1 VGETGA
7 GFLGSGYY
15 VAAAQF
21 TIAVDDPDSLS
32 KTPGTPRFRRT
43 LMALRLRRLLV
54 TGGAGFIGSAFIRQR
69 LKADPE
75 ITFAILDKLTYAGSE
90 ENLADAREDPRVRF
104 VKGDICDPS
113 VVDELARDVD
123 GIVNFAAESHVDR
136 SLLNAGTFVQTDV
149 YGTYVLLEAAR
160 KYKHQRFLQ
169 VSTDEVYGHIKEGR
183 SHETDV
189 LAPRS
194 PYSATKAGAE
204 MLVAAYHTSFDVPTL
219 ITRGSNTY
227 GPYQFPE
234 KIIPLFITNALQD
247 LPLPI
252 YGNGSAV
259 RDYLF
264 VEDHVSAIAR
274 ILWKGEPGGAY
285 NVATGKE
292 VSGVEIADTVLR
304 LCGKPSALK
313 HFVKDRPGHDY
324 RYALDTRKLRP
335 LGWEPAV
342 PVAEGLRLTV
352 DWYRRND
359 AWWRSRKSADFWRY
373 YEENYRGLPA
383 NAVPQ

>member
-1 VGETGA
+1 
-7 GFLGSGYY
+7 
-15 VAAAQF
+15 
-21 TIAVDDPDSLS
+21 
-32 KTPGTPRFRRT
+32 
-43 LMALRLRRLLV
+43 MALKLRRLLV

-69 LKADPE
+69 LKADAE
-75 ITFAILDKLTYAGSE
+75 IVLTILDKLTYAGSE
-90 ENLADAREDPRVRF
+90 ENLGDAREDPRVRF
-104 VKGDICDPS
+104 VKGDICDAN

-136 SLLNAGTFVQTDV
+136 SLLNAGTFVQTDI

-183 SHETDV
+183 SRETDG

-204 MLVAAYHTSFDVPTL
+204 MLVAAYHASYGLPTL

-259 RDYLF
+259 RDYLY

-285 NVATGKE
+285 NIATGTE
-292 VSGVEIADTVLR
+292 VSGVDIADTVLK

-324 RYALDTRKLRP
+324 RYAVDTRKLRP
-335 LGWEPAV
+335 LGWEPAI
-342 PVAEGLRLTV
+342 PVSEGLRLTV
-352 DWYRRND
+352 DWYRRNN
-359 AWWRSRKSADFWRY
+359 AWWRSRKSADFWRF

-383 NAVPQ
+383 NAVPR

>member
-1 VGETGA
+1 
-7 GFLGSGYY
+7 
-15 VAAAQF
+15 
-21 TIAVDDPDSLS
+21 
-32 KTPGTPRFRRT
+32 
-43 LMALRLRRLLV
+43 MALRLRRLLV
-54 TGGAGFIGSAFIRQR
+54 TGGAGFIGSAFVRQR
-69 LKADPE
+69 LKADSE
-75 ITFAILDKLTYAGSE
+75 VTLTVLDKLTYAGSE
-90 ENLADAREDPRVRF
+90 DNLAEARDDPRVRF
-104 VKGDICDPS
+104 VRGDICDPDT
-113 VVDELARDVD
+113 VDELARDVD
-123 GIVNFAAESHVDR
+123 AIVNFAAESHVDR
-136 SLLNAGTFVQTDV
+136 SLLSAGAFVQTDV

-160 KYKHQRFLQ
+160 RHKHQRFLQ
-169 VSTDEVYGHIKEGR
+169 VSTDEVYGHVKEGR
-183 SHETDV
+183 SRETDA

-259 RDYLF
+259 RDYLY

-274 ILWKGEPGGAY
+274 VLWKGEPGGAY
-285 NVATGKE
+285 NIGTGSE
-292 VSGVEIADTVLR
+292 VSGVEMADAVLR
-304 LCGKPSALK
+304 LCGKPSGLK

-324 RYALDTRKLRP
+324 RYAVDTRKLRP
-335 LGWEPAV
+335 LGWEPSIQF
-342 PVAEGLRLTV
+342 AEGLRLTV
-352 DWYRRND
+352 EWYRRND

-383 NAVPQ
+383 NAVPR

>member
-1 VGETGA
+1 
-7 GFLGSGYY
+7 
-15 VAAAQF
+15 
-21 TIAVDDPDSLS
+21 
-32 KTPGTPRFRRT
+32 
-43 LMALRLRRLLV
+43 MALRLRRLLV
-54 TGGAGFIGSAFIRQR
+54 TGGAGFIGSAFVRQR
-69 LKADPE
+69 LKSDQE
-75 ITFAILDKLTYAGSE
+75 IAITVLDKLTYAGSE
-90 ENLADAREDPRVRF
+90 ENLAEVRDDRRLQF

-113 VVDELARDVD
+113 TVDELAREVD
-123 GIVNFAAESHVDR
+123 AIVNFAAESHVDR
-136 SLLNAGTFVQTDV
+136 SLLDAGSFVQTDV

-160 KYKHQRFLQ
+160 KYRHQRFLQ
-169 VSTDEVYGHIKEGR
+169 VSTDEVYGHVKEGR
-183 SHETDV
+183 SKETDG

-204 MLVAAYHTSFDVPTL
+204 MLVQAYHTSFGVPTV

-234 KIIPLFITNALQD
+234 KIISLFITNALQD

-259 RDYLF
+259 RDYLY
-264 VEDHVSAIAR
+264 VDDHVSGIAR

-285 NVATGKE
+285 NIATGSE
-292 VSGVEIADTVLR
+292 VSGVEVAETVLK
-304 LCGKPSALK
+304 LCQKPSSLK

-342 PVAEGLRLTV
+342 RFADGLRVTV
-352 DWYRRND
+352 DWYQRND
-359 AWWRSRKSADFWRY
+359 AWWRSRKREDFWRY
-373 YEENYRGLPA
+373 YRENYRGLPA
-383 NAVPQ
+383 NAVPE

>member
-1 VGETGA
+1 
-7 GFLGSGYY
+7 
-15 VAAAQF
+15 
-21 TIAVDDPDSLS
+21 
-32 KTPGTPRFRRT
+32 
-43 LMALRLRRLLV
+43 MALRLRRLLV
-54 TGGAGFIGSAFIRQR
+54 TGGAGFIGSAFVRQR
-69 LKADPE
+69 LKADSE
-75 ITFAILDKLTYAGSE
+75 VAITILDKLTYAGSE
-90 ENLADAREDPRVRF
+90 ENLAEARGDPRVRF
-104 VKGDICDPS
+104 VKGDICDPDA
-113 VVDELARDVD
+113 VDELAKDVD

-136 SLLNAGTFVQTDV
+136 SLLDAGTFVQTDV

-169 VSTDEVYGHIKEGR
+169 VSTDEVYGHIKDGR
-183 SHETDV
+183 SRETDV

-204 MLVAAYHTSFDVPTL
+204 MLVDSYHTSFGIPTL

-247 LPLPI
+247 LPLPL

-259 RDYLF
+259 RDYLH

-285 NVATGKE
+285 NIATGTE
-292 VSGVEIADTVLR
+292 VSGVQIADTILR
-304 LCGKPSALK
+304 LCGKPSSLK
-313 HFVKDRPGHDY
+313 HFVKDRLGHDY
-324 RYALDTRKLRP
+324 RYALDTKKLRP
-335 LGWEPAV
+335 LGWEPAIQSS
-342 PVAEGLRLTV
+342 EGLRLTV
-352 DWYRRND
+352 DWYRRNE
-359 AWWRSRKSADFWRY
+359 AWWRSRKSADFWRF

-383 NAVPQ
+383 NAVPR

>member
-1 VGETGA
+1 
-7 GFLGSGYY
+7 
-15 VAAAQF
+15 
-21 TIAVDDPDSLS
+21 
-32 KTPGTPRFRRT
+32 
-43 LMALRLRRLLV
+43 MALRLRRLLV
-54 TGGAGFIGSAFIRQR
+54 TGGAGFIGSAFVRQR
-69 LKADPE
+69 LKADSE
-75 ITFAILDKLTYAGSE
+75 IAITILDKLTYAGSE
-90 ENLADAREDPRVRF
+90 ENLAEARGDPRVRF
-104 VKGDICDPS
+104 VKGDICNPDT
-113 VVDELARDVD
+113 VDELARDVD

-136 SLLNAGTFVQTDV
+136 SLLNAGAFVQTDV

-160 KYKHQRFLQ
+160 RHKHQRFLQ
-169 VSTDEVYGHIKEGR
+169 VSTDEVYGHVKEGR
-183 SHETDV
+183 SRETDV

-194 PYSATKAGAE
+194 PYSASKAGAE
-204 MLVAAYHTSFDVPTL
+204 MIVTAYQTSFGLPTL

-259 RDYLF
+259 RDYLY

-285 NVATGKE
+285 NIATGKE

-324 RYALDTRKLRP
+324 RYAVDTKKLRP
-335 LGWEPAV
+335 LGWEPGIQFG
-342 PVAEGLRLTV
+342 EGMRLTV

-373 YEENYRGLPA
+373 YEENYQGLPA
-383 NAVPQ
+383 SAVPK